1 VVGFESESKFTIFK
15 NPKSFQDDV
24 VASISTLGYESSQ
37 LKVTDQVDVYLDC
50 QMKIYKA
57 GYSLR
62 NRYRQ
67 SSLHMITLKTLE
79 RLDEAGN
86 VRIEEEARTLKDLVK
101 KLTGK
106 LTSIYQD
113 PVDEDVINLI
123 KTPEVLSPVLILTNH
138 REMLEIKL
146 GKQKCEVAF
155 DTYAYLF
162 PTASAPVYEL
172 EIEGSKEFD
181 TIRDYIYKKYGHG
194 RWQTIG
200 LTTMSKFENGLRL
213 GGMI

>member
-1 VVGFESESKFTIFK
+1 MVGFESESKFTIFK

-24 VASISTLGYESSQ
+24 AGSLPQLGFESSQ
-37 LKVTDQVDVYLDC
+37 LKVTDQVDVYMDF
-50 QMKIYKA
+50 QMKIFNA

-67 SSLHMITLKTLE
+67 SLLHMITLKSLE

-86 VRIEEEARTLKDLVK
+86 VRIEEEAKTLPDLVK

-113 PVDEDVINLI
+113 PVDEEVIGLV
-123 KTPEVLSPVLILTNH
+123 KTPELLKPVLILTNH
-138 REMLEIKL
+138 RESLEIRS
-146 GKQKCEVAF
+146 GSQKCELAF
-155 DTYAYLF
+155 DTYAYLY
-162 PTASAPVYEL
+162 PVTTAPVHEL
-172 EIEGSKEFD
+172 EIEGPKEFD
-181 TIRDYIYKKYGHG
+181 TIRSYIFNKYGHG
-194 RWQTIG
+194 RWQTVG

>member
-1 VVGFESESKFTIFK
+1 MVGFESESKFTIFK
-15 NPKSFQDDV
+15 NPRSFQEDV
-24 VASISTLGYESSQ
+24 IGNLSQLGFQSSQ
-37 LKVTDQVDVYLDC
+37 LNVSDQVDVYLDC
-50 QMKIYKA
+50 QMKIYNA

-62 NRYRQ
+62 NRYKH
-67 SSLHMITLKTLE
+67 SIIHMITLKSLE
-79 RLDEAGN
+79 RLDESGN
-86 VRIEEEARTLKDLVK
+86 VRIEEEAKTFKDLVK

-113 PVDEDVINLI
+113 PVDEEVINLL
-123 KTPEVLSPVLILTNH
+123 KTPEILKPVLILTNH
-138 REMLEIKL
+138 RESLEIKL
-146 GKQKCEVAF
+146 GTQKCEIAF

-162 PTASAPVYEL
+162 PTASTPVYEL

-200 LTTMSKFENGLRL
+200 LATMSKFENGLRL

>member
-1 VVGFESESKFTIFK
+1 MVGFESESKFTIFK

>member
-1 VVGFESESKFTIFK
+1 MVGFESESKFTIFK

-24 VASISTLGYESSQ
+24 LANLSNLGYESSQ
-37 LKVTDQVDVYLDC
+37 LKVTDQVDVYLDY

-67 SSLHMITLKTLE
+67 SSLYMITLKTLE

-123 KTPEVLSPVLILTNH
+123 KTPEALRPVLILTNH
-138 REMLEIKL
+138 RETLEIKL

-162 PTASAPVYEL
+162 PVASAPVYEL

-200 LTTMSKFENGLRL
+200 LSTMSKFENGLKL